1 MKHLQGFTQFKD
13 GSKILNVEKTTKIVV
28 QGAKGKSTVLA
39 LNQCKTERATEI
51 NDRTAKLWEAHD
63 RSEQRKA
70 KRQSERLQ
78 KRQR

>member
-1 MKHLQGFTQFKD
+1 MKHLQGYTQFKD

-28 QGAKGKSTVLA
+28 QGAKGKSTVRA
-39 LNQCKTERATEI
+39 LNQCKTERAIDI
-51 NDRTAKLWEAHD
+51 NSRTAKLWEAHD

-70 KRQSERLQ
+70 KRQSERLA

>member
-13 GSKILNVEKTTKIVV
+13 GSRILNVEKTAKVQI

-39 LNQCKTERATEI
+39 LNQSKAQRAQEI
-51 NDRTAKLWEAHD
+51 NNRTAKLWEAHD

-70 KRQSERLQ
+70 KRQSERLA